1 MGSQSSFE
9 ELDDELLDEFE
20 ELFELEL
27 LDELDEL
34 FELELEDRLELE
46 LLDEFDDLF
55 DPRSDHPPRSWS
67 RFESKLLRVSRA
79 FFFRNRTTALSS
91 SAIAGLAGA
100 APLTRM
106 ALKIAS
112 VFLIVSLLGCRSLRG
127 CQGGTGCDRLYSR
140 LSRKTFRAAASSSGE
155 SGEAAPIEPR

>member
-9 ELDDELLDEFE
+9 ELDDELLDELE

-55 DPRSDHPPRSWS
+55 DPRSDHPPRSLS
-67 RFESKLLRVSRA
+67 RFE
-79 FFFRNRTTALSS
+79 
-91 SAIAGLAGA
+91 
-100 APLTRM
+100 
-106 ALKIAS
+106 
-112 VFLIVSLLGCRSLRG
+112 
-127 CQGGTGCDRLYSR
+127 
-140 LSRKTFRAAASSSGE
+140 
-155 SGEAAPIEPR
+155 